1 MEPLNENLLLTLKAC
16 TNLPSPPAVATRI
29 IELSSCETSGLS
41 DIAEVVSVDPALS
54 AKLLR
59 MANSPLYTK
68 QRKIENLRQAI
79 ILFGLNGTL
88 NIALSFSLKQ
98 SAHDEDA
105 SGLDYSTYW
114 KRSLAAAMLSQEVI
128 IQIGDDSKDSAF
140 LSGILQDI
148 GMLALDKAM
157 PELYE
162 GLKYPNNHADIYKKE
177 TELLGSDHSQVG
189 AWLLEEWHIPKKL
202 IAPITH
208 SHACSD
214 SNALS
219 KAVACSSLLAD
230 IFVAEEKD
238 IPKLLNENIN
248 QAKEIVSLDN
258 VTFNEIIKSVSEN
271 YSDLA
276 SIFDIELE
284 NPILLDFI
292 AEQAKEVM
300 ILRNL
305 NQIKETE
312 SLQKAAEKLQSKTE
326 ELEEMNRRDSL
337 TNLFNRRHFDENI
350 KSEFNNATKYNWPL
364 GIIFIDIDFFKKIN
378 DTLGHDAGDYV
389 LTKVA
394 EVLIDCTRESDIVCR
409 YGGEEF
415 TIILPGTSVEG
426 VTVTCERIINT
437 FRNKAIKLKYNKI
450 VHITVSAG
458 AYVYDGTATDVKDW
472 SELVKLADQAV
483 YQSKNQGR
491 DQYSLLTSSSKNNVH
506 KLAG

>member
-1 MEPLNENLLLTLKAC
+1 MEPLNESLQLTLKAC

-98 SAHDEDA
+98 STHDEDT
-105 SGLDYSTYW
+105 SGLDYSAYW

-208 SHACSD
+208 SHTCSD

-238 IPKLLNENIN
+238 IPKLLNENIH
-248 QAKEIVSLDN
+248 QAKEIVPLDN

-312 SLQKAAEKLQSKTE
+312 CEIQVDDLPPIDGDVDACI
-326 ELEEMNRRDSL
+326 RRLLLNNEQWNIITDPIL
-337 TNLFNRRHFDENI
+337 KKIIDGVYRYLF
-350 KSEFNNATKYNWPL
+350 
-364 GIIFIDIDFFKKIN
+364 FIDGVYRCLF
-378 DTLGHDAGDYV
+378 
-389 LTKVA
+389 
-394 EVLIDCTRESDIVCR
+394 LIV
-409 YGGEEF
+409 F
-415 TIILPGTSVEG
+415 
-426 VTVTCERIINT
+426 
-437 FRNKAIKLKYNKI
+437 
-450 VHITVSAG
+450 
-458 AYVYDGTATDVKDW
+458 
-472 SELVKLADQAV
+472 
-483 YQSKNQGR
+483 
-491 DQYSLLTSSSKNNVH
+491 SL
-506 KLAG
+506 